1 MISFPSAR
9 HAGLVHYAF
18 EWLAFLLGAAL
29 YRAQRRAAGA
39 PGLTERGSFGVVV
52 GCLLGAGLG
61 NKLAFWLENPAA
73 LYGAGLHAWLDGQS
87 LVGGLL
93 GGWLGVECGKRFAGV
108 TARTG
113 DLYVRPLLVGIA
125 VGRIGCFL
133 AGLHDGTYGL
143 PTALPWGVDFGDGV
157 PRHPTQVYELA
168 LAALAALTWRRWSRP
183 LAATPGL
190 AFRAFLIGY
199 LLWRLAI
206 DALKPVPR
214 AYALG
219 LSGIQ
224 WVCIVGLMTLLLGLW
239 RDRRAVRP

>member
-1 MISFPSAR
+1 MIADPR

-18 EWLAFLLGAAL
+18 EWLAILLGAAL

-39 PGLTERGSFGVVV
+39 PPLTDRGSFAIVV
-52 GCLLGAGLG
+52 GCLVGAGLG
-61 NKLAFWLENPAA
+61 NKLVFWLENPAA
-73 LYGAGLHAWLDGQS
+73 LQAAGLHAWLGGQS

-93 GGWLGVECGKRFAGV
+93 GGWLGVECGKRIVGL

-133 AGLHDGTYGL
+133 SGLHDGTCGL
-143 PTALPWGVDFGDGV
+143 PTTLPWGVDFGDGV
-157 PRHPTQVYELA
+157 ARHPAQLYESG
-168 LAALAALTWRRWSRP
+168 LAALAALTWPRWRAVF
-183 LAATPGL
+183 AATPGL
-190 AFRAFLIGY
+190 AFRVFLIGY

-206 DALKPVPR
+206 DTLKPVPH

-224 WVCIVGLMTLLLGLW
+224 WVCIVGLMTLLIGLV